1 VAPLADLQ
9 ALEASVEPFALRM
22 NRLNNLGRAVT
33 LEKRQDVEP
42 FDDSDPIEA
51 SVESWFAA
59 DSVFAARF
67 LAESDSTIL
76 TERSAA
82 RTEILE
88 SLRQSIQ
95 EVQGQAQAAI
105 NAGADIQAAAEPCVG
120 AILIRS
126 AVLEACGGVSSN
138 LCEAAASEERQ
149 GSFIFVEA
157 PADLWGVEE
166 FGPWEQPAPIQVGPS
181 GELIGA
187 RTSARARIGNV
198 VVTLTLRP
206 LLTSRTDLSDDEYEQ
221 YRANLD
227 SLAFSFDHPSFAM
240 APGLDLQL
248 TLPPPIGEE
257 THYLL
262 HFGDLSGDDII
273 WSMEAGTGGPSRAVL
288 PARGSDLARLRAG
301 EVVSFTAI
309 RAPEQAGGEADAVFS
324 LSFLQIG
331 QTQNVGLLL
340 DYLMDGTFDRDLKAL
355 FPVG

>member
-9 ALEASVEPFALRM
+9 ELDASVEPFALRVD
-22 NRLNNLGRAVT
+22 RLNDLGRAVT

-42 FDDSDPIEA
+42 FDESDPIEA
-51 SVESWFAA
+51 SVVRWFAA
-59 DSVFAARF
+59 DSVLAARF

-82 RTEILE
+82 RTQILE

-95 EVQGQAQAAI
+95 EVQGQAQATI

-126 AVLEACGGVSSN
+126 TVLETCSGVSSPV
-138 LCEAAASEERQ
+138 CDAAASEERQ
-149 GSFIFVEA
+149 GPFIFVEA

-166 FGPWEQPAPIQVGPS
+166 FGPWEQPAPIQPGPS
-181 GELIGA
+181 GGLVGA

-198 VVTLTLRP
+198 TVTFTLRP
-206 LLTSRTDLSDDEYEQ
+206 LLRGRTDLSPEEYEQ
-221 YRANLD
+221 YRSNLD
-227 SLAFSFDHPSFAM
+227 SLGFTFDHPSFAM
-240 APGLDLQL
+240 APGIDIQGA
-248 TLPPPIGEE
+248 LPPPIGEE

-273 WSMEAGTGGPSRAVL
+273 WSMEAGTGGPIRAVF
-288 PARGSDLARLRAG
+288 PARGSDLTRLRAG
-301 EVVSFTAI
+301 EVVSLTAI
-309 RAPEQAGGEADAVFS
+309 RAPDEEGGEADAVFTLS
-324 LSFLQIG
+324 LLQIG
-331 QTQNVGLLL
+331 QALNVGLLM